1 MRRILKSDLIPHAC
15 FRFTPPRPSTGEPDL
30 KRALESGLRD
40 EFEAVQIVNFG
51 PLATLAVVLG
61 TGEKSVP
68 AVFGNS
74 KFETGE
80 WILIVGSPDLSS
92 RQKATPS
99 PELETACRKIHTV
112 LAVTPGVS
120 ATRWYFEGRTSQSN
134 AVSTPD
140 ELAWPCQKT

>member
-1 MRRILKSDLIPHAC
+1 MRCILKSDLIPHAC

-30 KRALESGLRD
+30 KQALESGLRD
-40 EFEAVQIVNFG
+40 EFETVRIVNFG

-61 TGEKSVP
+61 MGEKSVT
-68 AVFGNS
+68 AALGNS
-74 KFETGE
+74 KFETSE
-80 WILIVGSPDLSS
+80 WILIVGSTELSS

-99 PELETACRKIHTV
+99 PELETACRKIHAV

-120 ATRWYFEGRTSQSN
+120 ATRWYFEGPNSQSN

-140 ELAWPCQKT
+140 ELAWPSQGT